1 MTGGPVP
8 GPRAPAWALAALAL
22 AAGAGPG
29 RAGPERVVAITA
41 HRFEFV
47 PGQVTLRLGEPVRL
61 RLRSEDVVHG
71 FFSRDLGLDEVIEP
85 GRTLEVVVTPAKA
98 GRFTVICDHFC
109 GAGHGN
115 MKVEVVVQ

>member
-1 MTGGPVP
+1 MLV
-8 GPRAPAWALAALAL
+8 LAALVL
-22 AAGAGPG
+22 GAAVASPG
-29 RAGPERVVAITA
+29 RADGPERVVAITA

-47 PGQVTLRLGEPVRL
+47 PNEVTLRLGEPVRL

-85 GRTLEVVVTPAKA
+85 GRTTEVVVTPGKA
-98 GRFTVICDHFC
+98 GHFTVICDHFC

-115 MKVEVVVQ
+115 MKMTFVVE

>member
-1 MTGGPVP
+1 MMAGRGR
-8 GPRAPAWALAALAL
+8 RALVLATLAL
-22 AAGAGPG
+22 GAGAAAPS
-29 RAGPERVVAITA
+29 RADGAERVVAITA

-47 PGQVTLRLGEPVRL
+47 PNEVTLRLGEPVRL
-61 RLRSEDVVHG
+61 RLRSRDVVHG

-85 GRTLEVVVTPAKA
+85 GRTTEVVVTPGKA

-115 MKVEVVVQ
+115 MKMTFVVE